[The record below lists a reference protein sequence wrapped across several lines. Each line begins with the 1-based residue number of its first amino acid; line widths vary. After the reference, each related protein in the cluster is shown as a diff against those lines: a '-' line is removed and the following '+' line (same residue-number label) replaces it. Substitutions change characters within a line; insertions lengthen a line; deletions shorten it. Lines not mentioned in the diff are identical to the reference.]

1 MKESTFI
8 NIMTT
13 VACAVFM
20 TFTVIGAL
28 ALVQIQVEIK
38 EQNSILKNLVIS
50 TQNQANA
57 IQEQNKILNYNPAED
72 K

>member
-1 MKESTFI
+1 MKERTFI
-8 NIMTT
+8 DIMTIL
-13 VACAVFM
+13 ACAVFI

-28 ALVQIQVEIK
+28 ALIQIQVEIK